1 MSWEIVL
8 TPQARRMLGAVRDR
22 RERALLIKPIDAL
35 GGDAEKQGK
44 ALLGELAGLR
54 SVRAVGQ
61 RHRILFR
68 VVRQRAEVIS
78 IALGRRRVGS
88 ASEIYALARKL
99 IKLGLA
105 E

>member
-1 MSWEIVL
+1 MNWEIVL
-8 TPQARRMLGAVRDR
+8 TPQAWRMLGAVRDR
-22 RERALLIKPIDAL
+22 RERALLIKRIDAL
-35 GGDAEKQGK
+35 GGDPEKQGK

-54 SVRAVGQ
+54 SVHAVGQ

-68 VVRQRAEVIS
+68 VVRQRVEVII